1 MAFKKGLTTHKS
13 VSSSTWNTGVKRDWF
28 ILKELVTKD
37 FKLKYRRSIL
47 GVAWSVLNPLLMM
60 IVMAIVFTHMMRGG
74 SSDKFPAIL
83 FPVYLIIGNVT
94 FAFMNDST
102 SQGMT
107 SIISAAPLLKKVKI
121 ERAVFPVEKAVFALV
136 NFAFSCIAIVIVM
149 IFFQVPPTLNF
160 IFIPFSSF
168 TSLFFA
174 SAFRFFS
181 PRLPF
186 SSETSFTFGASS
198 LSLGPTSHPFFTIP
212 RSFPIG
218 FKISRSSIPCISSSN
233 TSAQSFSIK
242 QPPVLK
248 RILFAWRAVWPRL
261 GLATLFSRRTR
272 ESSSCLFRGVKRVR
286 TLKEPGTKRAGT
298 LREEV
303 RNGTN

>member
-160 IFIPFSSF
+160 IFIPFF
-168 TSLFFA
+168 LLYLTLFCIGLSLFLSTLAVF
-174 SAFRFFS
+174 FRDIIHLWSVVIIAWTYLTPIFYYPS
-181 PRLPF
+181 LLPDWLQNLEKF
-186 SSETSFTFGASS
+186 NPMYQFIEYFRSILLYQTTPS
-198 LSLGPTSHPFFTIP
+198 LKANLICLACGLASLG
-212 RSFPIG
+212 IG
-218 FKISRSSIPCISSSN
+218 YLVFKKNERK
-233 TSAQSFSIK
+233 F
-242 QPPVLK
+242 
-248 RILFAWRAVWPRL
+248 ILFI
-261 GLATLFSRRTR
+261 
-272 ESSSCLFRGVKRVR
+272 
-286 TLKEPGTKRAGT
+286 
-298 LREEV
+298 
-303 RNGTN
+303 